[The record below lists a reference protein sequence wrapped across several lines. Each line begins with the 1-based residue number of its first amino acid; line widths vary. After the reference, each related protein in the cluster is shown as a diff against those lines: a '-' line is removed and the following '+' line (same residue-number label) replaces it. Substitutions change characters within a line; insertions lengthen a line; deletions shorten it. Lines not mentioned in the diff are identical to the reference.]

1 MAAGLRRSSLGNN
14 SFDALIQSTSSW
26 MMQRMSCICCRYSI
40 ELRSWLGHAVRGV
53 TDQVVHT
60 ATRRVQRVAQ
70 VSVTRRK
77 HVGSS
82 TCESS
87 ARPFDSR
94 WRLTIA
100 RAWPLVSS
108 LTSAML
114 LGLCLLAGSFS
125 HSRTVPPLRPR
136 RDEYTA
142 ANSLALQDSGQF
154 RHRCVGVR
162 DAGEVARP
170 FLMFEE
176 RGDARIAS
184 ALRWSTSRFQISTS
198 SNCFESAQRM

>member
-1 MAAGLRRSSLGNN
+1 MGRGMATLYCSAVKVVCDRVGSL
-14 SFDALIQSTSSW
+14 STRFPPARAPAS
-26 MMQRMSCICCRYSI
+26 
-40 ELRSWLGHAVRGV
+40 LA
-53 TDQVVHT
+53 DPF
-60 ATRRVQRVAQ
+60 APA
-70 VSVTRRK
+70 

-87 ARPFDSR
+87 APPFDSR

-184 ALRWSTSRFQISTS
+184 ALRWSTSRFQTSTS
-198 SNCFESAQRM
+198 TNRFESAQRM